1 MSGSGHRRP
10 SKWDLEEVSRD
21 YHHSRDPIGP
31 GSERPSNRESQ
42 PRWHSREGN
51 YKVARDSLDDTV
63 LWDGESTMSPGLD
76 DWRQQKRKY
85 SYESSRGI
93 SRRSRSRSK
102 SPGHRSERPGVNDR
116 FGRIASFDHRNHEP
130 CRIST
135 VPCKFF
141 ASGNC
146 RNGKSCRFSHDDQ
159 TRDSFSN
166 YKSNDYRQGVDS
178 RANMSPLREGSKW
191 SGSASHFN
199 LPKHCGNKNESLG
212 EQRVMRSSVG
222 GSAPG
227 DNRLMAHEMDIDEA
241 TTNNQSNDLGLTKPS
256 SSVMGASKSRGTAL
270 HGVDIE
276 GSTTHTE
283 GHLPDLIGT
292 SRKPDVLDTVKSEAT
307 SSNQCVMSTEKFSD
321 LTRSLAQL
329 LGDGKQLPE
338 LYAALNAS
346 NALGFMQSSVADPDV
361 FPASSSSQYDP
372 VNDSMELIK
381 SVISEQPDGI
391 ALQSNLPFTGKPSV
405 DGLNGTHCKDV
416 ELNDNSH
423 QSSEKHE
430 FGDCENEEQGV
441 VKAEDKKE
449 GQEGSKLSDNERD
462 DKADGGDKADEKKKN
477 SDGKNLR
484 AFKFSLAEFVKEL
497 LKPTWKAG
505 KLNKE
510 SHKTIVKKVVD
521 KVTSSVQGSQI
532 PQTQEKIDSYL
543 SASKPK
549 LSKLIQAYVDKVQK
563 ENPKVA

>member
-1 MSGSGHRRP
+1 
-10 SKWDLEEVSRD
+10 
-21 YHHSRDPIGP
+21 
-31 GSERPSNRESQ
+31 
-42 PRWHSREGN
+42 
-51 YKVARDSLDDTV
+51 
-63 LWDGESTMSPGLD
+63 
-76 DWRQQKRKY
+76 
-85 SYESSRGI
+85 
-93 SRRSRSRSK
+93 
-102 SPGHRSERPGVNDR
+102 
-116 FGRIASFDHRNHEP
+116 
-130 CRIST
+130 
-135 VPCKFF
+135 
-141 ASGNC
+141 
-146 RNGKSCRFSHDDQ
+146 
-159 TRDSFSN
+159 
-166 YKSNDYRQGVDS
+166 
-178 RANMSPLREGSKW
+178 
-191 SGSASHFN
+191 
-199 LPKHCGNKNESLG
+199 
-212 EQRVMRSSVG
+212 
-222 GSAPG
+222 
-227 DNRLMAHEMDIDEA
+227 
-241 TTNNQSNDLGLTKPS
+241 
-256 SSVMGASKSRGTAL
+256 
-270 HGVDIE
+270 
-276 GSTTHTE
+276 
-283 GHLPDLIGT
+283 
-292 SRKPDVLDTVKSEAT
+292 
-307 SSNQCVMSTEKFSD
+307 MSTEKFSD

-346 NALGFMQSSVADPDV
+346 NALGLMQSSVADPDV

-543 SASKPK
+543 SASKLK
-549 LSKLIQAYVDKVQK
+549 VSKLIQVCA
-563 ENPKVA
+563 ALL